1 MDGNSMAHLLD
12 IFGNYCK
19 NGSWHANSRDIRTDM
34 YQRYEAML
42 SPARCRE
49 IWERAGNTGDSA
61 ASEERDQR
69 ASVEYANLIIDFQSY
84 IDSQYDLINSAFGS
98 NSQGF
103 ATFLGNLVEQY
114 SVILAA
120 NTTFWTSQT
129 LTMEKPGSTGGML
142 TGFLVRAG
150 AEIYKEGPSTVQVE
164 PVHDRED
171 VILGRELE
179 FSIRLANQTNGHIG
193 RFLAPLI
200 VVSCKVYLDLTRLE
214 NVRAKAESAKRLFP
228 RSLFLV
234 AAQTNAL
241 GGTRFCLD
249 VATPIPAAISPV
261 DDVFFLRGCRRQ
273 DYDGSRLTH
282 PMKAEPMLDYARR
295 VRLFLAAL

>member
-1 MDGNSMAHLLD
+1 MAELLD
-12 IFGNYCK
+12 IFGNYCR
-19 NGSWHANSRDIRTDM
+19 NSSWHAAAGDIRNQV
-34 YQRYEAML
+34 YRRYLGML
-42 SPARCRE
+42 SPAACRE
-49 IWERAGNTGDSA
+49 AWDCLSHNSSGADTREAIDHGYSA
-61 ASEERDQR
+61 ECAKRNIDLQN
-69 ASVEYANLIIDFQSY
+69 SVDIS
-84 IDSQYDLINSAFGS
+84 YDLINSAFGS

-120 NTTFWTSQT
+120 NTVYWTSGT
-129 LTMEKPGSTGGML
+129 LIMERPGSTGGML

-150 AEIYKEGPSTVQVE
+150 AEIYREGPATVQVE

-171 VILGRELE
+171 VIVGRQLQ
-179 FSIRLANQTNGHIG
+179 FTIRLADGSEGQIG

-200 VVSCKVYLDLTRLE
+200 VISCKVYLDLTRLE

-249 VATPIPAAISPV
+249 VTRPIPAAISPV
-261 DDVFFLRGCRRQ
+261 DDVFFFRSCRRQ
-273 DYDGSRLTH
+273 DYDGARLGC
-282 PMKAEPMLDYARR
+282 PMQLEPMLDYANR
-295 VRLFLAAL
+295 VRL

>member
-1 MDGNSMAHLLD
+1 LAQILD
-12 IFGNYCK
+12 IFGSYVRGQHWCDH
-19 NGSWHANSRDIRTDM
+19 GGDIRHEV
-34 YQRYEAML
+34 YRRYTEVL
-42 SPARCRE
+42 SPAQCQR
-49 IWERAGNTGDSA
+49 IWEETGHRGSGSDTQ
-61 ASEERDQR
+61 EERDQQC
-69 ASVEYANLIIDFQSY
+69 SDEYTRRIIDLQNYVDTEYSR
-84 IDSQYDLINSAFGS
+84 INSAFGS

-120 NTTFWTSQT
+120 SSTYWASET

-150 AEIYKEGPSTVQVE
+150 AEIYREGPSTVQVE
-164 PVHDRED
+164 PIHDRED
-171 VILGRELE
+171 VIVGRRLN
-179 FSIRLANQTNGHIG
+179 FTIRLTDGAEGQIG
-193 RFLAPLI
+193 RFLAPL
-200 VVSCKVYLDLTRLE
+200 VVISCKVYLDLTRLE

-241 GGTRFCLD
+241 GGARFCLG
-249 VATPIPAAISPV
+249 TTRPIPAAISPV
-261 DDVFFLRGCRRQ
+261 DDVFFFRGCRRQ
-273 DYDGSRLTH
+273 DYDGSRLSF
-282 PMKAEPMLDYARR
+282 PMKPEPMLDYARR